1 MRKISRKYFFIMK
14 QLTPQEEQL
23 MRFVWQYGKG
33 FVKDYRELYPEIKPP
48 YTTVATIIKKL
59 ENKGYV
65 RSKLYGN
72 TYEYTPKIKE
82 SDYKKTFFSGVVNN
96 FFGNSYKEMVTF
108 FAAEEKLS
116 EKDLED
122 ILEMIK
128 NKK

>member
-1 MRKISRKYFFIMK
+1 MK
-14 QLTPQEEQL
+14 QLTTQEEQL

-33 FVKDYRELYPEIKPP
+33 FVKDYRELYPEPKPP

-59 ENKGYV
+59 ENKDYV
-65 RSKLYGN
+65 RSKMYGN

-116 EKDLED
+116 EHDLEE
-122 ILEMIK
+122 ILAMIK

>member
-1 MRKISRKYFFIMK
+1 MNE
-14 QLTPQEEQL
+14 LTPQEEQL
-23 MRFVWQYGKG
+23 MRFIWQHGKG
-33 FVKDYRELYPEIKPP
+33 FVKDYRELYPGEKPP

-72 TYEYTPKIKE
+72 TYEYTPKIKAN
-82 SDYKKTFFSGVVNN
+82 DYKKTFFSSAVNN

-108 FAAEEKLS
+108 FASEEKLS
-116 EKDLED
+116 ERDLEE

>member
-1 MRKISRKYFFIMK
+1 MFIMNE
-14 QLTPQEEQL
+14 LTPQEEQL
-23 MRFVWQYGKG
+23 MRFIWQYGKG
-33 FVKDYRELYPEIKPP
+33 FVKDYRELDLGAKPP

-65 RSKLYGN
+65 RSKMYGN

-82 SDYKKTFFSGVVNN
+82 SDYKKTFFSSAVSN

-108 FAAEEKLS
+108 FASEEKLS
-116 EKDLED
+116 EKDLEE

-128 NKK
+128 NKN

>member
-1 MRKISRKYFFIMK
+1 MK

-23 MRFVWQYGKG
+23 MRYVWQSGKG
-33 FVKDYRELYPEIKPP
+33 FVKDYRELYPAPKPP

-65 RSKLYGN
+65 CSKLYGN

-82 SDYKKTFFSGVVNN
+82 SDYKKTFFSGAVSN

-116 EKDLED
+116 EKDLEE
-122 ILEMIK
+122 ILEIIK